1 MLHSSYN
8 NIGIVFAVTMDGH
21 DIHFREWSA
30 TDDCIYYFPLANL
43 VDNGYAKFYKHE
55 CTVPYENIYLL
66 DEEDKTILGVPGAYD
81 KAMRIRGTG
90 LLNSKDFK
98 YKIDFLSHV
107 PDGNILVC
115 ERGGN
120 ILICSGNKYLLSESQ
135 YELINKVE
143 LYNNTSDSE
152 KNYKRGLMNIASGHG
167 RTMEFPQVFITI
179 EGYSARVIREF
190 YTHIGGAPTR
200 LQASTRYINYKDFD
214 YIIPPKI
221 LKNEQARQVYI
232 DTMCVISENLQE
244 LEKMEIPR
252 EDSALLLPLGMT
264 TKIACKHNFRNLVD
278 MSHQRLCTRAYWEY
292 RELFRDMAK
301 ALSEYSDEWKILVD
315 AFFKP
320 KCEVYGFCSEEK
332 GCGRV
337 RKKEVKHI

>member
-1 MLHSSYN
+1 M
-8 NIGIVFAVTMDGH
+8 V
-21 DIHFREWSA
+21 
-30 TDDCIYYFPLANL
+30 
-43 VDNGYAKFYKHE
+43 
-55 CTVPYENIYLL
+55 
-66 DEEDKTILGVPGAYD
+66 
-81 KAMRIRGTG
+81 
-90 LLNSKDFK
+90 
-98 YKIDFLSHV
+98 ID
-107 PDGNILVC
+107 
-115 ERGGN
+115 
-120 ILICSGNKYLLSESQ
+120 
-135 YELINKVE
+135 
-143 LYNNTSDSE
+143 
-152 KNYKRGLMNIASGHG
+152 
-167 RTMEFPQVFITI
+167 
-179 EGYSARVIREF
+179 GYSARVIREW

-221 LKNEQARQVYI
+221 LKNEEARQVYI

-320 KCEVYGFCSEEK
+320 KCEVYGFCTEEK
-332 GCGRV
+332 GCGRKL
-337 RKKEVKHI
+337 KKEIKHI